1 MNSKIF
7 SEAMNL
13 LDNKYVDEAIRY
25 KSKRKVNS
33 WLIFGAAAACLMLI
47 AGVVFWKPTTHGGRR
62 VISEYHTD
70 LSVSYA
76 STPAPG
82 EVMFTIEVKEARKK
96 YDGKN
101 VTFLLA
107 FDMFKDHGELS
118 EKERI
123 AEYQRLLSL
132 GYELYTAE
140 SWTYQ
145 GKGERRY
152 YTKVVGYFNESDLT
166 LFRSNP
172 EYGYM
177 FYFLTDGDG
186 SGISVDKTDIITDFQ
201 PIIHKNGI
209 STYYS

>member
-1 MNSKIF
+1 MNSKYF

-13 LDNKYVDEAIRY
+13 LDNKYVDEAIGYR
-25 KSKRKVNS
+25 SKRKTNR
-33 WLIFGAAAACLMLI
+33 WLKFGAAAACLMLI
-47 AGVVFWKPTTHGGRR
+47 IGVVFWKQTTHNGRL
-62 VISEYHTD
+62 VISEYHMNLSASTS

-107 FDMFKDHGELS
+107 FDIFKDNGELS

-140 SWTYQ
+140 CWTYQ

-152 YTKVVGYFNESDLT
+152 YTKVVGYFNENELT
-166 LFRSNP
+166 HFKSNTK
-172 EYGYM
+172 YGYM

-186 SGISVDKTDIITDFQ
+186 SGISVDKTDIITGSPTNF
-201 PIIHKNGI
+201 
-209 STYYS
+209 S

>member
-1 MNSKIF
+1 MNSKDF

-13 LDNKYVDEAIRY
+13 LDSKYIDEAIGY
-25 KSKRKVNS
+25 QSKRKVNG
-33 WLIFGAAAACLMLI
+33 WLKFGAAAACLMLI
-47 AGVVFWKPTTHGGRR
+47 VGVVFWKQTTHNGRR
-62 VISEYHTD
+62 VISEYPTNS
-70 LSVSYA
+70 SVSYV

-82 EVMFTIEVKEARKK
+82 EVMFAIELKEARKK
-96 YDGKN
+96 YAGKN
-101 VTFLLA
+101 VTFLLT

-123 AEYQRLLSL
+123 AEYQRLFSL

-140 SWTYQ
+140 CWTYQ
-145 GKGERRY
+145 GEGEKRY

-186 SGISVDKTDIITDFQ
+186 SGISVDKTDIITDF
-201 PIIHKNGI
+201 PGNIC
-209 STYYS
+209 